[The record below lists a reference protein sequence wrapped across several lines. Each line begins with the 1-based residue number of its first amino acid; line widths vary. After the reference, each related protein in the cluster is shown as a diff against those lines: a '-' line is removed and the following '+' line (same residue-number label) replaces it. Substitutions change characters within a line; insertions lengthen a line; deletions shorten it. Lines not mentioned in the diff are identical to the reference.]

1 MNGSRL
7 VIFPICYSWNWNC
20 FKKVPKKRKSEAS
33 AGKRTLKFQ
42 LPWEPQTSLCLSS
55 LLATSLVGF
64 SENTLHDYKINFQG
78 VILAEIMLQLSSF
91 LYSFHSLNQSSRGK
105 KYWKEVLNSFFT
117 QGKKEFSGR
126 CFWGQ
131 LYNSQLHSSIL
142 AKSDD
147 RVFCIFETL
156 QKLRIN
162 FIRFK

>member
-1 MNGSRL
+1 MNGSHL
-7 VIFPICYSWNWNC
+7 VIFPICYSWNWNG
-20 FKKVPKKRKSEAS
+20 FKKVPKKRKFEAS

-42 LPWEPQTSLCLSS
+42 LPCEPQTSLCLSS

-78 VILAEIMLQLSSF
+78 VILAEQMLQLSSF
-91 LYSFHSLNQSSRGK
+91 LYSFHSLNQFSRGK
-105 KYWKEVLNSFFT
+105 KYWKEVLHSFFT